1 MRMADEHER
10 WLIELFDGF
19 DAAHKDALY
28 ELLGR
33 LRVHLAH
40 KENT

>member
-1 MRMADEHER
+1 MARAHEA
-10 WLIELFDGF
+10 WLVEMFERF

-40 KENT
+40 KERT